1 MANDKQ
7 GNEIQTSNLIRTIR
21 ATQLGKKAPDL
32 SLQVKE
38 ASKQLFAV
46 IGGEVKVP
54 RKRAT
59 SEVWPEWFEALEAP
73 RILYFFAP
81 NDGTEPVQVEWNEE
95 LGLFEG
101 PEDENGK
108 RDQYTGDT
116 VVEMA
121 DPDAREVEGTMEA
134 LQKLRNAITRFNNKT
149 GKRLATRFVSA
160 QRDSSGRTVQ
170 QKELV
175 YRLK

>member
-7 GNEIQTSNLIRTIR
+7 GNEISGSTSNLIRTIK

-46 IGGEVKVP
+46 VGGEVKVP

-59 SEVWPEWFEALEAP
+59 SDVWPQWFEELSAP
-73 RILYFFAP
+73 KILYFFAP
-81 NDGTEPVQVEWNEE
+81 NDGSDPIPVTYDEETE
-95 LGLFEG
+95 LFQG
-101 PEDENGK
+101 EDGNT
-108 RDQYTGDT
+108 YTGDN

-121 DPDAREVEGTMEA
+121 DPDVREVTGSMEA
-134 LQKLRNAITRFNNKT
+134 LQKLHNAMTRFNNKT
-149 GKRLATRFVSA
+149 GKRLASRFVKA
-160 QRDSSGRTVQ
+160 QRDSSGRTVEQ
-170 QKELV
+170 TEAI
-175 YRLK
+175 YRLR